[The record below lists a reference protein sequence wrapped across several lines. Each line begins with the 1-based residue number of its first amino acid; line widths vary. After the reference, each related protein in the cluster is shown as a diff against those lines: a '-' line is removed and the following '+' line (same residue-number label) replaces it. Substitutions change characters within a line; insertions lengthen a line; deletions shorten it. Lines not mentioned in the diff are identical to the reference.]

1 MANNF
6 VTNQMIAKAA
16 VRVLDNELVAASK
29 VFRGYEAEFA
39 QTANGY
45 EKGATV
51 TIKRPPQ
58 FQVRDGD
65 VAQAQDITEGTTSIT
80 VNKKKG
86 VDLKISSTDRTL
98 SIGDLS
104 ERVIKPAMVSL
115 ANQVDQDVMGLYT
128 NISNYVGTPGN
139 VLASYP
145 GFLRGT
151 TRLNNLSVPRDSR
164 FCMLSP
170 DDESGLA
177 GAQSQFYSDKLVADA
192 YRDGA
197 VGRIAQVDTYM
208 SQNVPVLSTG
218 TRTAGT
224 VNGANQNVT
233 YSQVLAN
240 GVAVKDFGG
249 QLFNVTGLGAGAT
262 ISAGEVF
269 TVAGVYAVNHV
280 TKQPLTFLRQF
291 TVTAAAVADGN
302 GAATLAI
309 HPAMIAPAALPAGA
323 FTTVST
329 APASGAAVTWM
340 GAPNANYTQNIMA
353 HKSAFALAVVPLVK
367 PDGAVVC
374 ERESYKGLSVRLI
387 SYYDGTNDISN
398 MRLDV
403 LYGVKAVDP
412 RLAVRING

>member
-16 VRVLDNELVAASK
+16 VKVLDNELVAASK

-39 QTANGY
+39 STANGY

-51 TIKRPPQ
+51 TIKKPPQ

-98 SIGDLS
+98 SIGELS

-115 ANQVDQDVMGLYT
+115 ANQVEMGSRT
-128 NISNYVGTPGN
+128 N
-139 VLASYP
+139 
-145 GFLRGT
+145 
-151 TRLNNLSVPRDSR
+151 
-164 FCMLSP
+164 
-170 DDESGLA
+170 
-177 GAQSQFYSDKLVADA
+177 
-192 YRDGA
+192 
-197 VGRIAQVDTYM
+197 
-208 SQNVPVLSTG
+208 
-218 TRTAGT
+218 GT

-233 YSQVLAN
+233 YSQVLSN

-249 QLFNVTGLGAGAT
+249 QLLNVAGVGANAT

-269 TVAGVYAVNHV
+269 TVAGVYAANHV
-280 TKQPLTFLRQF
+280 TKQPLNFLRQF
-291 TVTAAAVADGN
+291 TVMSAAVADSSGN
-302 GAATLAI
+302 VVLQI

-323 FTTVST
+323 FTTVSA
-329 APASGAAVTWM
+329 APASGAAVSWM
-340 GAPNANYTQNIMA
+340 GNASSQYTQNIMA

-412 RLAVRING
+412 RLAVRLNG